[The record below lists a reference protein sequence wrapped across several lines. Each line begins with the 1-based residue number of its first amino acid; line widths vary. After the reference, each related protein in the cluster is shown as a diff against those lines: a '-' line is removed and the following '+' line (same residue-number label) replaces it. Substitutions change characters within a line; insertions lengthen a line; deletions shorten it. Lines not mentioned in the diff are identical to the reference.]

1 MDQKFSGPTPLTVH
15 PPTQRRSNSFSG
27 ERLRAF
33 SSTFCDICHPIIPI
47 SLSPRR
53 EQHPPSPPQT
63 PLTITTPQQDDKLCI
78 FCELSHDVP
87 AISSAVY
94 PIMNSNFKSGNAYA
108 RHYIPLCIY
117 QYICSSTVQFWGACA
132 VYCSTKAVLYTFQL
146 QYISEESIALFLQNH
161 FAIILTIFVTTA
173 ITIYFTD
180 CVLHNKGNDS
190 TLLCIK
196 SHII

>member
-94 PIMNSNFKSGNAYA
+94 PIMKSRQRLRA
-108 RHYIPLCIY
+108 
-117 QYICSSTVQFWGACA
+117 S
-132 VYCSTKAVLYTFQL
+132 
-146 QYISEESIALFLQNH
+146 
-161 FAIILTIFVTTA
+161 
-173 ITIYFTD
+173 
-180 CVLHNKGNDS
+180 LHS
-190 TLLCIK
+190 TLHISVHLLKYCTVLRCLCCLLF
-196 SHII
+196 H